1 MNIPEIL
8 KNAKAW
14 ADELKAAKWKRIELN
29 ASGRKIDPVY
39 GLAWKD
45 PKDGKTYDLKNAY
58 SILKHPPETK
68 PSKPK
73 KPEKTPE
80 K

>member
-8 KNAKAW
+8 KNAKTW

-45 PKDGKTYDLKNAY
+45 PKTKQKHTLKNAY
-58 SILKHPPETK
+58 SILKHTPETK
-68 PSKPK
+68 PTKPK
-73 KPEKTPE
+73 KP
-80 K
+80 